1 MMDSI
6 WIQLLIVVLK
16 ALFVMVFLLQ
26 MLPILIWGERKGA
39 AYIQDR
45 PGPNRADIFGI
56 RLAGMVHTLTDVV
69 KLMFKEDLTPT
80 HVYQPFYK
88 MAPVIVMSVS
98 LITFAVIPFADY
110 VLIGGEKVPMQV
122 ASLDTGILYTLAMA
136 SLGVYGIMLAGW
148 SSNNKYS
155 LFGGI
160 RSSAQMISY
169 EISMSLAVVVMFM
182 LYGSARLEEIVAVQ
196 GANPLTWGV
205 FLGMDRLMPVG
216 LIAFVMFG
224 TASFAETN
232 RLPFDLPEGES
243 ELVAG
248 YHTEYSAFKFAMFF
262 MAEYVN
268 MVVASGLMVTLFFG
282 GYQIPFLSTETLIA
296 HAPLIT
302 KVAFGGGAVGAVLLG
317 LLALK
322 SYTPGHYKDNR
333 DYEPLVV
340 GMLAFGGAAVSAA
353 MAFLPGLGPI
363 PGYDHPTMGS
373 AAAALLQFSL
383 FAGKVLFFC
392 WVFIWVRWTLPRFR
406 YDQLMRLGWNYM
418 LPIGFFNVLLAG
430 LYVIW
435 TTPLANA
442 VGMSGH

>member
-1 MMDSI
+1 MQDI
-6 WIQLLIVVLK
+6 VIDLLIILVKVV
-16 ALFVMVFLLQ
+16 FVMVFLLQ
-26 MLPILIWGERKGA
+26 LLPLLIWGERKGA

-56 RLAGMVHTLTDVV
+56 RLAGLIHTLTDVV
-69 KLMFKEDLTPT
+69 KLAFKEDLTPRG
-80 HVYQPFYK
+80 VYQPFYK
-88 MAPVIVMSVS
+88 VAPIISMTVS
-98 LITFAVIPFADY
+98 LITFAVVPFGDFIQVGDMKIP
-110 VLIGGEKVPMQV
+110 LQV
-122 ASLDTGILYTLAMA
+122 ASLDTGILYTLAMG

-155 LFGGI
+155 LFGGV

-169 EISMSLAVVVMFM
+169 ELTMSLSVAAMFV
-182 LYGSARLEEIVAVQ
+182 LYGTARLEEIVALQ
-196 GANPLTWGV
+196 GTNPLTWGW
-205 FLGMDRLMPVG
+205 FQGGPIG
-216 LIAFVMFG
+216 LLAFIMFS

-268 MVVASGLMVTLFFG
+268 MVVASGLIVTLFFG
-282 GYQIPFLSTETLIA
+282 GYQIPFLSTETLMTHMPTIA
-296 HAPLIT
+296 
-302 KVAFGGGAVGAVLLG
+302 KVAFGGGAFGAFVV
-317 LLALK
+317 ALIAFK
-322 SYTPGHYKDNR
+322 SYKKGHYGDNR

-340 GMLAFGGAAVSAA
+340 GLLGLGGAAVSAA

-363 PGYDHPTMGS
+363 PGYDHPTMSS
-373 AAAALLQFSL
+373 AAAALLQFSI

-406 YDQLMRLGWNYM
+406 YDQLMRLGWNYL
-418 LPIGFFNVLLAG
+418 LPIGFFNILAAG
-430 LYVIW
+430 LWVVFTYR
-435 TTPLANA
+435 PA
-442 VGMSGH
+442 

>member
-1 MMDSI
+1 MDS
-6 WIQLLIVVLK
+6 LLLDLVIVLVK
-16 ALFVMVFLLQ
+16 AVFVMAFLLQ
-26 MLPILIWGERKGA
+26 MLPVLIWGERKGA

-56 RLAGMVHTLTDVV
+56 RLAGVVHTLTDVV
-69 KLMFKEDLTPT
+69 KLAFKEDLTPS
-80 HVYQPFYK
+80 HVYHPFYK
-88 MAPVIVMSVS
+88 LAPVISMSVS
-98 LITFAVIPFADY
+98 LITFAVVPFADY
-110 VLIGGEKVPMQV
+110 LQIGDMKIQMQV
-122 ASLDTGILYTLAMA
+122 ASLDSGILYVLAMS

-169 EISMSLAVVVMFM
+169 EISMSLAVAVMFI
-182 LYGSARLEEIVAVQ
+182 LYGTARLEDMVHIQ

-205 FLGMDRLMPVG
+205 VQGGPVG
-216 LIAFVMFG
+216 LVAFIMFA
-224 TASFAETN
+224 TAAFAETN

-282 GYQIPFLSTETLIA
+282 GYQIPFLSTETLMQN
-296 HAPLIT
+296 APLVT
-302 KVAFGGGAVGAVLLG
+302 KVAFLGGAAAMA
-317 LLALK
+317 LAAIMAFRAYK
-322 SYTPGHYKDNR
+322 PGHYGDNR
-333 DYEPLVV
+333 DYEPLVIAL
-340 GMLAFGGAAVSAA
+340 LALGGAGLSAA
-353 MAFLPGLGPI
+353 LALVPGMGPI
-363 PGYDHPTMGS
+363 PGYDNPTMAS
-373 AAAALLQFSL
+373 IATTLLQFSI

-406 YDQLMRLGWNYM
+406 YDQLMRLGWSYL

-430 LYVIW
+430 LYVVF
-435 TTPLANA
+435 TTKGP
-442 VGMSGH
+442 V

>member
-1 MMDSI
+1 MDSP
-6 WIQLLIVVLK
+6 LLIDVAIVLVK

-26 MLPILIWGERKGA
+26 MLPVLIWGERKGA

-56 RLAGMVHTLTDVV
+56 RLAGVVHTLTDVV
-69 KLMFKEDLTPT
+69 KLAFKEDLTPSY
-80 HVYQPFYK
+80 VYHPFYK
-88 MAPVIVMSVS
+88 LAPVISMSVS
-98 LITFAVIPFADY
+98 LITFAVVPFADY
-110 VLIGGEKVPMQV
+110 LIVGDRTIPMQV
-122 ASLDTGILYTLAMA
+122 ASLDSGILYVLAMS

-169 EISMSLAVVVMFM
+169 EISMSLAVAVMFI
-182 LYGSARLEEIVAVQ
+182 LYGTARMEDMVHIQ
-196 GANPLTWGV
+196 GVNPLTWGV
-205 FLGMDRLMPVG
+205 FQGGPVG
-216 LIAFVMFG
+216 LIAFIMFA

-296 HAPLIT
+296 HAPMVT
-302 KVAFGGGAVGAVLLG
+302 KAAFLGGAGAMVLA
-317 LLALK
+317 ALFAFK
-322 SYTPGHYKDNR
+322 SYTPGFYKDNR
-333 DYEPLVV
+333 DYEPLVLGV
-340 GMLAFGGAAVSAA
+340 LALGGAGASAA
-353 MAFLPGLGPI
+353 LALVPGLGPI
-363 PGYDHPTMGS
+363 PGYDHPTMAS
-373 AAAALLQFSL
+373 AAAALLQFSI

-406 YDQLMRLGWNYM
+406 YDQLMRLGWSYL

-430 LYVIW
+430 LYVVF
-435 TTPLANA
+435 TA
-442 VGMSGH
+442 